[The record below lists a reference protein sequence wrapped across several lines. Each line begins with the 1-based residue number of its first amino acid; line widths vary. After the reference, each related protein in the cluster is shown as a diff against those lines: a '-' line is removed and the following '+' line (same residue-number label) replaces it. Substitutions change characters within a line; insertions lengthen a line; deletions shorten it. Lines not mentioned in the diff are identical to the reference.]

1 MCNFKHLFPLLLS
14 SNISFQL
21 VTQNPDHRTSVQPLA
36 SLQSGFVIPISNRLS
51 ARKKRLYTEVFDL
64 LRTSSH
70 LTTASIKVWPRAEK
84 ILSPADWLVVIK
96 HSKEFAFVVVKIGR
110 QVGCFENNRSTL
122 VGTWM
127 QCNWQAAVTKV
138 LTRLRLRASH
148 CSFHQGSRCCWSQI
162 KELHALVKTLENI
175 MHSPYVQPRLLSI
188 KVESE
193 TIGPRVV
200 RNVDSSSEGW
210 LIWSLF

>member
-1 MCNFKHLFPLLLS
+1 MTCAI
-14 SNISFQL
+14 SNIFSPCSWA
-21 VTQNPDHRTSVQPLA
+21 VTLHFSLWRKILITEPLFSVLLA
-36 SLQSGFVIPISNRLS
+36 CKVDSWYQSVIDYQRG
-51 ARKKRLYTEVFDL
+51 RKDCNTEVFDL

-70 LTTASIKVWPRAEK
+70 LTTASIKVWPRSEK

-96 HSKEFAFVVVKIGR
+96 HSKEFAFVVVKSGR
-110 QVGCFENNRSTL
+110 QVGCFENKRSIL

-127 QCNWQAAVTKV
+127 QCNWRAAVTKV

-162 KELHALVKTLENI
+162 KELIKTLENI
-175 MHSPYVQPRLLSI
+175 MHPPYVQPRLVSI